1 MGKWLSI
8 IIPHFNEDENIIK
21 NLLDSIAIQQNIDL
35 RNEIE
40 VIICSDGP
48 NSAHLSDEFLGKY
61 TFEIRHLISKEHRGV
76 SFQRNEGLRNA
87 VGDYVAFCDADDMY
101 SHCLGFWL
109 IKRETMAKTQVLINN
124 IPTEVVGFDAL
135 YSVFIE
141 EGRVPQTGETF
152 FMDRQDGFQFFHGK
166 IARRKFLIDND
177 IWQDENCFIHE
188 DHLFNGKISAC
199 TNNIK
204 WCPSPFY
211 LWKWR
216 DSSVCRKDPLY
227 IKKTYTDLIKSTSSL
242 VSWLIGK
249 SKFDKAREVVCQIVY
264 DAYYTFCHPSWKTI
278 ETKEYRDKTEKYFA
292 EYFKKYKYLWDE
304 APDQLKMAIS
314 NGIRQRVVAEGMEME
329 TETLQQFLE
338 RIKQL

>member
-1 MGKWLSI
+1 MGKFLSI
-8 IIPHFNEDENIIK
+8 LVPHYNESVEEVK
-21 NLLDSIAIQQNIDL
+21 PLLDSIGVQQNFDL
-35 RNEIE
+35 NEVE
-40 VIICSDGP
+40 VIICDDGP
-48 NSAHLSDEFLGKY
+48 DAVKLPDEFLNSYPYDIKY
-61 TFEIRHLISKEHRGV
+61 HREEKGGV
-76 SFQRNEGLRNA
+76 SKMRNTAFNYSIGE
-87 VGDYVAFCDADDMY
+87 YVMWCDADDMFSSVLAFY
-101 SHCLGFWL
+101 L
-109 IKRETMAKTQVLINN
+109 IKRESMTPMQVMVNN
-124 IPTEVVGFDAL
+124 IPTTVNGFDAF

-152 FMDRQDGFQFFHGK
+152 FMDRQDGFQFVHGK
-166 IARRKFLIDND
+166 VFKSEFLKKND
-177 IWQDENCFIHE
+177 IHFFDECTIHE
-188 DHLFNGKISAC
+188 DNVLNLQVQSC

-227 IKKTYTDLIKSTSSL
+227 IKKTYTDLIKSSDCSL
-242 VSWLIGK
+242 GWLIGK

-314 NGIRQRVVAEGMEME
+314 NGIRQRVVMEGMEME

-338 RIKQL
+338 RIIV